1 MELSALPAARCPLD
15 LSTGGRTVVCRGC
28 RGCNCAT
35 RPQLVACTCRRRTDG
50 RAEFGW
56 CSALCRWSSEDS
68 RGFARDWQGKEQDA
82 LWFRG
87 GGTSADAS
95 GSTQQVAGF
104 LLRTCRLP
112 PPRTCHGHAAPPE
125 RYLTAHLGGGG
136 SEREEHS
143 GIDSVADCSFT
154 TSPSSMVLEASMLL
168 EHVPQPTHPT
178 HCT

>member
-136 SEREEHS
+136 SPVRGKS
-143 GIDSVADCSFT
+143 TQA
-154 TSPSSMVLEASMLL
+154 
-168 EHVPQPTHPT
+168 
-178 HCT
+178 